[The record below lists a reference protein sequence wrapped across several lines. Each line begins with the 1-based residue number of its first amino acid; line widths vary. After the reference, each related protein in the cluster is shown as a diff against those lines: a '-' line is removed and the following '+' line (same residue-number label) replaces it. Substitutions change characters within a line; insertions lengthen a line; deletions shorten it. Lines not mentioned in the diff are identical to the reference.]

1 MISSGA
7 LPNVTFSS
15 PPTPGPARC
24 ASSSVARPMSAA
36 VGTTPSADEKNTM
49 IGSAPARSRTIAIAM
64 NGTSRYGQP
73 EPLNRNRLKLVALAS
88 LTGAGAY
95 PRPSRVT
102 RSGHERERSAPERA
116 SRTTRG

>member
-1 MISSGA
+1 M
-7 LPNVTFSS
+7 
-15 PPTPGPARC
+15 PGPARC
-24 ASSSVARPMSAA
+24 ESSSVARPMSAA

-49 IGSAPARSRTIAIAM
+49 IGSAPVRSSTIAIAM

-95 PRPSRVT
+95 PRASHGRA
-102 RSGHERERSAPERA
+102 REARRAPHRWAPVVRA
-116 SRTTRG
+116 WPLSPAMPGRGGQARHA